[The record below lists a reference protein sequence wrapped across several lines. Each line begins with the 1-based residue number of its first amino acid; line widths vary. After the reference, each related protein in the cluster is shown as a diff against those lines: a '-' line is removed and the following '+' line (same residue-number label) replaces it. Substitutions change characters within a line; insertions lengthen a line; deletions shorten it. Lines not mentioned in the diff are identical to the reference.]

1 MNGKQTDPLSNSL
14 REVLD
19 FFADIFVLE
28 FEYSNINTHR
38 SAISVF
44 HEPIEEFSVRKSP
57 KTCNLMTDVYKNI
70 PAKPRYLFVWD
81 IQTVSRYL
89 ISVVL
94 KTLLRAEMLTLKLKK
109 LLALT
114 SASRCSEI

>member
-1 MNGKQTDPLSNSL
+1 MFELGL
-14 REVLD
+14 
-19 FFADIFVLE
+19 
-28 FEYSNINTHR
+28 EYSTINTHR

-44 HEPIEEFSVRKSP
+44 HEPVEGFSVGKTP
-57 KTCNLMTDVYKNI
+57 KVCNLMTDVYKKR
-70 PAKPRYLFVWD
+70 PAKPRYFFMWD